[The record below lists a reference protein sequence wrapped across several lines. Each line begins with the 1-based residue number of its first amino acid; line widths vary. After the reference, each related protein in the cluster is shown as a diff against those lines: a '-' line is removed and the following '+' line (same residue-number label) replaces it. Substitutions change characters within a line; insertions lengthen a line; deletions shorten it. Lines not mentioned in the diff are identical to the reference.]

1 MFFVI
6 HNTFLITSIFDTLFE
21 WFPFAMLIFGPTI
34 FEIPYTE
41 MSLIHI
47 SNFYFIYFLVGKDVL
62 QIWNIQLISYA
73 GYKSEHDQ
81 NVIVGDPGNVSFT
94 QFCQTLGWKG
104 KGHSI

>member
-1 MFFVI
+1 M
-6 HNTFLITSIFDTLFE
+6 SIF
-21 WFPFAMLIFGPTI
+21 
-34 FEIPYTE
+34 
-41 MSLIHI
+41 H
-47 SNFYFIYFLVGKDVL
+47 FIYFSVVKDVL

-104 KGHSI
+104 KGHSIYIKILALKVRSSYGLLAYFSYIFISGKNIVFSCTNLS